1 MSREAETT
9 EDFSYSVIRVEVKR
23 EKNHVQSLAACYWV
37 FIFRVCLVHA
47 KIGSL
52 IEIGTM

>member
-1 MSREAETT
+1 MFSKFDRIVLPQREEKKHNAGKISTT
-9 EDFSYSVIRVEVKR
+9 
-23 EKNHVQSLAACYWV
+23 LW
-37 FIFRVCLVHA
+37 VCLVHA

>member
-23 EKNHVQSLAACYWV
+23 EKKSCTVV
-37 FIFRVCLVHA
+37 GCLLLGFY
-47 KIGSL
+47 I
-52 IEIGTM
+52 